1 MKKRLLALMLTLT
14 VIIASAVPAMAA
26 SSTSSISLGK
36 AVSKTVKNSTTTTVY
51 KLKLTRDTNV
61 KFYYK
66 TTSKSFK
73 VTIYDSEDYYDKY
86 RDFDDLE
93 GIEYI
98 SASSSKSKYA
108 IDRYELD
115 RGTYYIKVTASKGYY
130 YLKASKD
137 SYLKEFR
144 TFTVNTIRNTS
155 TSITGKGTPGASV
168 KAYVNGKQIGSTVK
182 VKSNGTYKISIP
194 KQKSRTGVIVK
205 MKKTGYETEL
215 EDRVVRVR

>member
-26 SSTSSISLGK
+26 SSTSTMSLGQTI
-36 AVSKTVKNSTTTTVY
+36 SKTVNSSTTTKVY

-61 KFYYK
+61 KFYCK

-73 VTIYDSEDYYDKY
+73 VTIYDSEEYYDKY

-93 GIEYI
+93 GLEYL
-98 SASSSKSKYA
+98 SASTSNPKSST
-108 IDRYELD
+108 DRYELD
-115 RGTYYIKVTASKGYY
+115 KGTYYIKVTASKGKYW
-130 YLKASKD
+130 LKAS
-137 SYLKEFR
+137 SAGYLKEFR

-155 TSITGKGTPGASV
+155 TSITGKGLPGAYV

-182 VKSNGTYKISIP
+182 VKSDGTYKISIP
-194 KQKSRTGVIVK
+194 KQKSKTGVIVK
-205 MKKTGYETEL
+205 MKKSGYETDL
-215 EDRVVRVR
+215 EDRVVKAK